1 MLEEMIAEAAAQFY
15 APTSMP
21 YDPNKVID
29 TFNQTAFADKSMS
42 IKQILKKIEHMVRDD
57 DNMERKD
64 LLYFRDHELGEV
76 ETAID
81 FLKDVIDLK
90 LDDKV

>member
-1 MLEEMIAEAAAQFY
+1 MLKEMIAEAATQFY

-21 YDPNKVID
+21 YNPNKVLD
-29 TFNQTAFADKSMS
+29 AFNQTAFADKSAM
-42 IKQILKKIEHMVRDD
+42 IKQILKRIEHMVREDE
-57 DNMERKD
+57 NMDRKD

-76 ETAID
+76 ETAIG